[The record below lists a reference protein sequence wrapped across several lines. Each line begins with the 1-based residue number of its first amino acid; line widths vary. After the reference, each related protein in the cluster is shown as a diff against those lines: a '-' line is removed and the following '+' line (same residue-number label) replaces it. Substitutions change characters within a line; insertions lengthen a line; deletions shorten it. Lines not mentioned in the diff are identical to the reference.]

1 MKYRFIEDHRR
12 RWPVR
17 IQCRVLK
24 VSPSGYYDWRG
35 RTPSNRRRR
44 REQLAER
51 VERIHADSR
60 GNYGG
65 PRVYRQLKDEGE
77 RVAPK
82 TVAAIMREDGLRGKS
97 PCKRKPRTT
106 DSAHDKPVAENLL
119 RRDFTAT
126 GPNQKWVADITYL
139 DTEEGWLYLAVVLE
153 AFSRR
158 VVGWAAA
165 DHMRSE
171 LVEEALTMALIHR
184 AESPA
189 SERGGLIHH
198 SDRGSQYASGAFRKL
213 LADHGIACSM
223 SRKGDC
229 YDNAMMES
237 FFGTLKTELD
247 EPLVSRAAA
256 RRALFDYIE
265 VFYNRQ
271 RLHSAL
277 DYKSPAAYEQQHQ
290 AA

>member
-1 MKYRFIEDHRR
+1 MKYAFIEDHREH
-12 RWPVR
+12 WPVR
-17 IQCRVLK
+17 TQCRVLE
-24 VSPSGYYDWRG
+24 VSPAGYYDWRG
-35 RTPSNRRRR
+35 RPPSDRQRW

-60 GNYGG
+60 GNYGS
-65 PRVYRQLKDEGE
+65 PRVFKQLKAEGE
-77 RVAPK
+77 KVASK
-82 TVAAIMREDGLRGKS
+82 TVAAIMREAGLRGKS
-97 PCKRKPRTT
+97 RCKRKPRTT
-106 DSAHDKPVAENLL
+106 DSAHDQPVAPNRLQ
-119 RRDFTAT
+119 RDFSTTA
-126 GPNQKWVADITYL
+126 PNQKWLADITCI
-139 DTEEGWLYLAVVLE
+139 DTDEGWLYLAVVLD

-171 LVEEALTMALIHR
+171 LVEQALTMALTHR
-184 AESPA
+184 ASA
-189 SERGGLIHH
+189 VSSGLIHH
-198 SDRGSQYASGAFRKL
+198 SDRGSQYASGSFQKL
-213 LADHGIACSM
+213 LADHGIVPSM

-229 YDNAMMES
+229 YDNAMAES

-247 EPLVSRAAA
+247 QPLADHATA

-277 DYKSPAAYEQQHQ
+277 QYMSPAAYEQQHQ

>member
-1 MKYRFIEDHRR
+1 MKYAFIEDHRQH
-12 RWPVR
+12 WPVR
-17 IQCRVLK
+17 TQCRVLE
-24 VSPSGYYDWRG
+24 VSPAGYYDWRG
-35 RTPSNRRRR
+35 RAPSDRQRR

-60 GNYGG
+60 GNYGS
-65 PRVYRQLKDEGE
+65 PRVFEQLKAEGKK
-77 RVAPK
+77 VAPK
-82 TVAAIMREDGLRGKS
+82 TVAAIMREAGLRGKS

-106 DSAHDKPVAENLL
+106 DSAHDQPIAPNRLQ
-119 RRDFTAT
+119 RDFTTT
-126 GPNQKWVADITYL
+126 GPDQKWLADITYI
-139 DTEEGWLYLAVVLE
+139 DTDAGWLYLAVVLD

-171 LVEEALTMALIHR
+171 LVEQALTMALTHR
-184 AESPA
+184 APA
-189 SERGGLIHH
+189 MNSGLIHH
-198 SDRGSQYASGAFRKL
+198 SDRGSQYASGSFQKL
-213 LADHGIACSM
+213 LADHGILPSM

-229 YDNAMMES
+229 YDNAMAES

-247 EPLVSRAAA
+247 EPLADHATA
-256 RRALFDYIE
+256 RRALFEYIE

-277 DYKSPAAYEQQHQ
+277 DYMSPAAYEQQHQ